1 MSLEDE
7 PSNRVRWLGAALILL
22 ALAALIWQASE
33 AGRVDEPPPPAVV
46 EAEAPEARPSLNE
59 MLASVNTAKLGV
71 LAASASAWA
80 APGASAAGQDEVEV
94 CGIGR
99 VKVDA
104 SGEPVNSEPITQAS
118 EKASKAA
125 LDRLLPQMSGSS
137 DELTRS
143 AALLLQ
149 MEASESRDALA
160 RMALTTQSPDVYLF
174 ALRAC
179 ARGRDSGVCRMLSAD
194 QLARLDPNNVFP
206 WLEVATD
213 ARARGDTA
221 ALAEA
226 MYRASLSN
234 RADVQWGKLTG
245 IAMARLPTDT
255 PEFERWA
262 LAVRLIGTEAAFSM
276 PYFVVSQY
284 CSVTDVRDSNRQ
296 QICSAVAEVLSSK
309 GTNLMDLGFGTTIG
323 QRAGW
328 PAERVAAL
336 REEHDAL
343 SQVSSSITT
352 DAARPLSCAALQ
364 KLARYAVDLGRY
376 GELGVTRRALK
387 QSPDNVASLARR
399 YREATIKRIADSAS
413 GPASA
418 TSQ

>member
-1 MSLEDE
+1 
-7 PSNRVRWLGAALILL
+7 
-22 ALAALIWQASE
+22 
-33 AGRVDEPPPPAVV
+33 
-46 EAEAPEARPSLNE
+46 
-59 MLASVNTAKLGV
+59 
-71 LAASASAWA
+71 
-80 APGASAAGQDEVEV
+80 
-94 CGIGR
+94 
-99 VKVDA
+99 
-104 SGEPVNSEPITQAS
+104 
-118 EKASKAA
+118 
-125 LDRLLPQMSGSS
+125 
-137 DELTRS
+137 
-143 AALLLQ
+143 
-149 MEASESRDALA
+149 
-160 RMALTTQSPDVYLF
+160 
-174 ALRAC
+174 
-179 ARGRDSGVCRMLSAD
+179 
-194 QLARLDPNNVFP
+194 
-206 WLEVATD
+206 
-213 ARARGDTA
+213 
-221 ALAEA
+221 
-226 MYRASLSN
+226 
-234 RADVQWGKLTG
+234 
-245 IAMARLPTDT
+245 MARLPTDT